1 MGELIWSACALCDIS
16 TDELL
21 LLGRRLLRLTV
32 LPLPSCWRF
41 STQQKDELYI
51 CLKYHRYTTKSCCY
65 YQRYLAMLGVLILLI
80 ISYEA
85 GTIYGKEQC
94 VRVSC
99 HIYYVTNLKENKHNE
114 PAVWPCASPPHKRL
128 QSFLFS
134 LFSDLSS
141 PRPKKFNIWVV
152 GRAKSTAEA
161 VFTS

>member
-1 MGELIWSACALCDIS
+1 MCLVWYKHWWAAVIRKAALAVD
-16 TDELL
+16 
-21 LLGRRLLRLTV
+21 RLTFAF
-32 LPLPSCWRF
+32 L
-41 STQQKDELYI
+41 
-51 CLKYHRYTTKSCCY
+51 LKVFNTAERWVVYLFKVAQVHHKKLLCY
-65 YQRYLAMLGVLILLI
+65 YQRYLGAMLGVLILLI

-85 GTIYGKEQC
+85 GTIYGKEQR